1 MANKP
6 TKGRGLAFTKS
17 ELENLA
23 DTVEEI
29 VPIGHTEWDRVRDK
43 HNEIFPDQNRT
54 TESLRRKFQWM
65 VKMKIPTGDPN
76 MPRHIRVAKRANYAI
91 VKATDGSTGS
101 PARDLA
107 DDDEDDGE
115 DEDEGAEGDSL
126 DGDLNEEDGDAG
138 EVVFESGNTFDTSD
152 GGIEDDVN
160 GRGRGLAT
168 ATTVATA
175 RATGAS
181 RKAPSSITGMAT
193 SGGGGKR
200 AGEPTGGGGTKKKSS
215 AFQKPLRI
223 PRRSP
228 SSSVASDDGEGGGD
242 GWSFGNM
249 MHMMMMQ
256 NRMDNEQRE
265 QQRRI
270 DSEQRDR
277 EYQLRRDE
285 MAMAREETREQR
297 QLMNLMLMSMLRKD
311 GGTDN
316 SNPTPPSSGPD
327 NA

>member
-6 TKGRGLAFTKS
+6 TKGKRGLAFTAR

-101 PARDLA
+101 PARDLS
-107 DDDEDDGE
+107 DDDEDDGG
-115 DEDEGAEGDSL
+115 DEEEGAEGDTLDDVSNED
-126 DGDLNEEDGDAG
+126 DGDSG

-152 GGIEDDVN
+152 GIEDDVN
-160 GRGRGLAT
+160 GMSGSGLATATSVAT

-175 RATGAS
+175 RATAGMT
-181 RKAPSSITGMAT
+181 TG
-193 SGGGGKR
+193 GGGGKR
-200 AGEPTGGGGTKKKSS
+200 AGEPTRGGGKKKKSS
-215 AFQKPLRI
+215 AFKQPLRI

-256 NRMDNEQRE
+256 HRMDNEQRE

-277 EYQLRRDE
+277 EYQLRREE

-316 SNPTPPSSGPD
+316 TSNPTPPSSSPD